1 MNTTKTT
8 YDKFKN
14 IITISYVGI
23 NLLLFAFLFI
33 LSHSNSTNHIMNLFN
48 SSLKTDVLSAIV
60 ILGHVIF
67 SIILPLIVAGLTY
80 KYILKYIYIYITFL
94 SINLILNCFT
104 YYLVV
109 MEGNQQFAIVSID
122 LIILLSAAYYF
133 IFSKQIKSG
142 IIRLQQEREKQVLL
156 MFKTASNIMLG
167 QMKPHFL
174 YNTLNTIKYLITDDP
189 QKAEFAI
196 VKFSEYLR
204 ENMNALSSEN
214 FIIFDQELKHIKNY
228 VDIEK
233 LRFGDRI
240 TVNYNIENS
249 NFFLPSLSIQPLV
262 ENAIKHGITR
272 KLSGGTID
280 INVKKEDKHFII
292 SIKDDGVG
300 FDTNVLS
307 LDTGSVAIKNIKE
320 RIGVIEGASFDIKSV
335 VNEGSECIIKIPEIL
350 PSNLKTFVKK
360 GDQA

>member
-1 MNTTKTT
+1 ML
-8 YDKFKN
+8 
-14 IITISYVGI
+14 V
-23 NLLLFAFLFI
+23 
-33 LSHSNSTNHIMNLFN
+33 H
-48 SSLKTDVLSAIV
+48 VL
-60 ILGHVIF
+60 F
-67 SIILPLIVAGLTY
+67 SILLPIIVAGITY

-94 SINLILNCFT
+94 SVNLILNCFT
-104 YYLVV
+104 YYQVV
-109 MEGNQQFAIVSID
+109 IEGNQQFAIVSID
-122 LIILLSAAYYF
+122 LILLISAAYYF
-133 IFSKQIKSG
+133 IFSKQIKAG
-142 IIRLQQEREKQVLL
+142 IIQLQKEREKQVLL

-174 YNTLNTIKYLITDDP
+174 YNTLNTIKYLITEDP
-189 QKAEFAI
+189 QKAEYAI

-204 ENMNALSSEN
+204 ENMNALSCEN
-214 FIIFDQELKHIKNY
+214 FILFEQELKHIKNY

-272 KLSGGTID
+272 KLSGGTVD
-280 INVKKEDKHFII
+280 ITVKKEEQYFVV

-300 FDTNVLS
+300 FDTNVLN
-307 LDTGSVAIKNIKE
+307 LETGSLAIKNIKE
-320 RIGVIEGASFDIKSV
+320 RIGIIEGASFEIKSV
-335 VNEGSECIIKIPEIL
+335 VNEGSECIVKIPQIL

-360 GDQA
+360 EEYASEK